1 MHDDVTLRV
10 LYSAAD
16 VMVVPSLQEAFGQTA
31 SEAMACGTPVVA
43 FGATGLL
50 DIADHQEN
58 GYLAEPFNVNDLAK
72 GIDWVLQ
79 HSSPQ
84 TLANH
89 AVKKIRLCFDYRV
102 VAPEY
107 IELYRSVFKG

>member
-10 LYSAAD
+10 LYNAAD
-16 VMVVPSLQEAFGQTA
+16 VMVVPSLQEAFG
-31 SEAMACGTPVVA
+31 
-43 FGATGLL
+43 ATGLL
-50 DIADHQEN
+50 DIVDHQEN
-58 GYLAEPFNVNDLAK
+58 GYLAEPFNVNDLAE

-89 AVKKIRLCFDYRV
+89 AVKKIRVCFDYRV